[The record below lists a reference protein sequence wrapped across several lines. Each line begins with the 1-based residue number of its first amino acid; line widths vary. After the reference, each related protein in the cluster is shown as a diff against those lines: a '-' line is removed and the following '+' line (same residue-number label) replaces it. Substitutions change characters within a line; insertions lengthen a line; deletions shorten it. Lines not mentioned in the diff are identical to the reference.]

1 MNFEERDPGD
11 RRRLRRRV
19 LEERDALLRDRHR
32 AVLLAL
38 DGRGAPEIASMLG
51 RSRRS
56 VQDWC
61 YRYRDGGLD
70 ALLPKPRGRI
80 KPKLPLEQHDA
91 FKARMLAGPTDADEG
106 RCTLRGLDAVR
117 ILEREFGV
125 KYSLPG
131 VYCLLH
137 RLGLS
142 SLKPRPRHRKS
153 DPEQQER
160 WLENAPLLSGRWRRS
175 TPACPFRSG
184 SKTSFAQVSRAR

>member
-1 MNFEERDPGD
+1 MAGMNVIEREPGD
-11 RRRLRRRV
+11 RRRLEQRV
-19 LEERDALLRDRHR
+19 RDERDALLRDRHR

-38 DGRGAPEIASMLG
+38 DGHGALWIASTLG

-61 YRYRDGGLD
+61 YRYRDGGIE
-70 ALLPKPRGRI
+70 ALLPRPRGRM
-80 KPKLPLEQHDA
+80 KPKLPPEQHAA
-91 FKARMLAGPTDADEG
+91 FKRRMLAGPTEVDGG

-117 ILEREFGV
+117 ILEKEFGV

-142 SLKPRPRHRKS
+142 SLKPRPKHRKS
-153 DPEQQER
+153 DPEAQER
-160 WLENAPLLSGRWRRS
+160 WLEEAPLLSG
-175 TPACPFRSG
+175 T
-184 SKTSFAQVSRAR
+184 